1 MIELTFLKE
10 LMLIRQ
16 ANQTSVIFVTIGVF
30 LIKHLNFNQMSAI
43 DAMIINDANE
53 QRLMQKVMDGQTEV
67 IHFLI
72 EDDDLLEKYM
82 LFAIKSVLK
91 SKNNLMASQSTIK
104 FF

>member
-16 ANQTSVIFVTIGVF
+16 ANQTSVIFV
-30 LIKHLNFNQMSAI
+30 
-43 DAMIINDANE
+43 NE
-53 QRLMQKVMDGQTEV
+53 KRLMQKVMDGQTEV

-82 LFAIKSVLK
+82 LFGIKSVLK
-91 SKNNLMASQSTIK
+91 SKNNLMASQSTK
-104 FF
+104 NFF

>member
-1 MIELTFLKE
+1 
-10 LMLIRQ
+10 
-16 ANQTSVIFVTIGVF
+16 
-30 LIKHLNFNQMSAI
+30 MSAI

>member
-1 MIELTFLKE
+1 
-10 LMLIRQ
+10 
-16 ANQTSVIFVTIGVF
+16 
-30 LIKHLNFNQMSAI
+30 MSAI

-82 LFAIKSVLK
+82 LFAMKSVLK

>member
-1 MIELTFLKE
+1 
-10 LMLIRQ
+10 
-16 ANQTSVIFVTIGVF
+16 
-30 LIKHLNFNQMSAI
+30 MSAI

-91 SKNNLMASQSTIK
+91 SKNNLMASQSTIN